1 MKETIYKWDE
11 DLFIFLNSF
20 HWDWL
25 DPVVYQL
32 SQTITWIP
40 FYAVLIYF
48 IYKSDKKIS
57 WWVFGGAALAILL
70 ADQTTS
76 GFMKPFFERLRPC
89 HDERWEGIVHNYGR
103 CGGLYGFA
111 SSHAANTFAI
121 ATFLNLKVGS
131 KIKHLK
137 WLFLWAAI
145 ISYTRVYLGVHYPV
159 DIFIGAFIGI
169 LAGLFSW
176 FLIVFIKR
184 EILKSILK

>member
-1 MKETIYKWDE
+1 MIENLKKWDE
-11 DLFIFLNSF
+11 EVFIFLNSL
-20 HWDWL
+20 HADWL
-25 DPVVYQL
+25 DPIMFQI
-32 SQTITWIP
+32 SQTVTWIP
-40 FYAVLIYF
+40 FYAILIYF
-48 IYKSDKKIS
+48 IYKSDPKIS
-57 WWVFGGAALAILL
+57 WWVFGGAALAILI

-89 HDERWEGIVHNYGR
+89 HDERWEGVIHNYGR

-121 ATFLNLKVGS
+121 ATFLNLKVG
-131 KIKHLK
+131 KQIKFLK

-159 DIFIGAFIGI
+159 DVFIGAFIGC
-169 LAGLFSW
+169 LAGFVSW

-184 EILKSILK
+184 EILKSLLK